1 VSFRDITVGLYGA
14 FQLARM
20 QKSASR
26 CFENTPEAF
35 WRSFQA
41 AIVAVPAY
49 CLLQLLN
56 LAEMPVASAPFRILI
71 VELSA
76 YIIGWV
82 LFPFIMITVTNALG
96 KADNYFQYIVA
107 WNWAIVLQICF
118 YLVVVSIAV
127 SGLLP
132 PSISA
137 FMGFGAVVAFLFY
150 QGFITCVML
159 DVRPAVAVMIV
170 LLDFVI
176 AIILNQISRSL
187 YFG

>member
-1 VSFRDITVGLYGA
+1 MSLRDITIGLYGA
-14 FQLARM
+14 FQLVQLR
-20 QKSASR
+20 KSASQY
-26 CFENTPEAF
+26 FENSPEAF

-41 AIVAVPAY
+41 AIVSVPAY

-56 LAEMPVASAPFRILI
+56 FTEMPIDNAHFRIVI

-82 LFPFIMITVTNALG
+82 LFPLIMIFLTDAIG

-107 WNWAIVLQICF
+107 WNWAIVLQIFF
-118 YLVVVSIAV
+118 YLAVVSIAA

-132 PSISA
+132 PSMSA
-137 FMGFGAVVAFLFY
+137 FIGFGAVVAFLFY

-159 DVRPAVAVMIV
+159 EVRPPVAIMIV

-176 AIILNQISRSL
+176 ALMLNQISRSL
-187 YFG
+187 YFS